1 LIAGAANGT
10 TTISNLKEHAPM
22 QTTTLHTN
30 DPPENSLSTIFA
42 GKPRLIPVLHVEN
55 IDHAEPL
62 LMALESSGIAVIEV
76 TLRTQDA
83 LKVIERMRHIAKR
96 ATIGAGTLTR
106 PGQFAQ
112 VRDAGAE
119 FAVSPGL
126 TPALA
131 GAAHASGLPY
141 VPGVS
146 TSSEALF
153 ARELGFHELKFF
165 PADLMGGVR
174 WLRHVQPLYPDVRFC
189 PTGGISDENVR
200 SYLEIENVLAVG
212 GAYLAP
218 RNLIESEQWSVIAG
232 QAARSVQVASG

>member
-1 LIAGAANGT
+1 
-10 TTISNLKEHAPM
+10 M
-22 QTTTLHTN
+22 QATTLHTN
-30 DPPENSLSTIFA
+30 GAPENSMSTILA
-42 GKPRLIPVLHVEN
+42 GRARLIPVLHVEN

-83 LKVIERMRHIAKR
+83 LKVIERMRRIAKR
-96 ATIGAGTLTR
+96 AVIGAGTLTR

-112 VRDAGAE
+112 VRDAGAG

-131 GAAHASGLPY
+131 EAAHASGLPY

-153 ARELGFHELKFF
+153 AREVGFHELKFF

-174 WLRHVQPLYPDVRFC
+174 WLRHMQPLYPDVKFC

-200 SYLEIENVLAVG
+200 SYLEIENVLAAG

-218 RNLIESEQWSVIAG
+218 RNLIESEQWSVIAR
-232 QAARSVQVASG
+232 QTVRSVQVASG